1 MRLAGLVLLGAEA
14 VILRQLAHQRLTP
27 LTLLCWAIAL
37 YSLGWTLLTVC
48 QVATRPRRTRT
59 LTRKGR

>member
-1 MRLAGLVLLGAEA
+1 MRLAGLVLLGFEV

-27 LTLLCWAIAL
+27 LTLLCWAIGL
-37 YSLGWTLLTVC
+37 YSLVWTVLTVC
-48 QVATRPRRTRT
+48 QVATRPRRTRA

>member
-1 MRLAGLVLLGAEA
+1 MVLAGLVLLGVEA
-14 VILRQLAHQRLTP
+14 VLLRQLAHQRLTP

-37 YSLGWTLLTVC
+37 YSLGWTLRTVR
-48 QVATRPRRTRT
+48 QVATRPRSSRA